1 MPRRMLQ
8 TAPLGFAV
16 NGGFGSAAD
25 LQVNP
30 TNFLPW
36 VSPNGHLQAF
46 ASVVKRL
53 QQTKIA
59 TILMIET
66 QIWVF
71 STTSQ
76 YQLVPTITTRVKG

>member
-1 MPRRMLQ
+1 MLQ

-36 VSPNGHLQAF
+36 VSPYGQEPTFDRLKKLPDAA
-46 ASVVKRL
+46 ASL
-53 QQTKIA
+53 TS
-59 TILMIET
+59 TIDQPCTHKLN
-66 QIWVF
+66 
-71 STTSQ
+71 
-76 YQLVPTITTRVKG
+76 

>member
-36 VSPNGHLQAF
+36 VSPYGQFRAF
-46 ASVVKRL
+46 A
-53 QQTKIA
+53 
-59 TILMIET
+59 
-66 QIWVF
+66 
-71 STTSQ
+71 
-76 YQLVPTITTRVKG
+76 YIT

>member
-36 VSPNGHLQAF
+36 VSPNGHLQKLADF
-46 ASVVKRL
+46 SSTAASAPACVK
-53 QQTKIA
+53 T
-59 TILMIET
+59 
-66 QIWVF
+66 
-71 STTSQ
+71 
-76 YQLVPTITTRVKG
+76 

>member
-1 MPRRMLQ
+1 MLQ

-36 VSPNGHLQAF
+36 VSPNGHLQKLADF
-46 ASVVKRL
+46 SSTAASAPACVK
-53 QQTKIA
+53 T
-59 TILMIET
+59 
-66 QIWVF
+66 
-71 STTSQ
+71 
-76 YQLVPTITTRVKG
+76 